1 MDRKAKMNFTKASRI
16 LVEAAALP
24 IGNQNG
30 MKISMPGVLSHAHRS
45 LTEMSQSFENAPEH
59 IVEQFDDR
67 LMESQPLMRAHGLE
81 ELGKHLK
88 LLQEA
93 FNTGDA
99 QTVRQFFDLYVFD

>member
-1 MDRKAKMNFTKASRI
+1 
-16 LVEAAALP
+16 
-24 IGNQNG
+24 
-30 MKISMPGVLSHAHRS
+30 MKISLLGVLSHAHRA
-45 LTEMSQSFENAPEH
+45 LTEMTQPFEDAPEH

-67 LMESQPLMRAHGLE
+67 LQESQPTYHAFGLE

-99 QTVRQFFDLYVFD
+99 KTVRQFFDLYVLD